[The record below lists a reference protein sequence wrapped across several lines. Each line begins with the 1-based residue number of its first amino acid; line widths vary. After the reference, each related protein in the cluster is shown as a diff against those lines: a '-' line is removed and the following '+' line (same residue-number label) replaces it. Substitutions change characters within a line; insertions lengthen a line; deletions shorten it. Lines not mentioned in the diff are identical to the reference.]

1 MPDKLLQIMQT
12 LPEFLTQNYLD
23 WQAAQGEIRTL
34 EEYAEHLGVN
44 RSLLSF
50 WMNGKRVPSEEN
62 IDKMS
67 LKLGN
72 EIYDVLNIPR
82 PNPYKQIVDRVWE
95 FLPEEFQ
102 KRFSEEA
109 EKYETKNISERVSKA
124 SKQRKATKTK

>member
-34 EEYAEHLGVN
+34 EEYAEYLGVN

-67 LKLGN
+67 LQLGN

-82 PNPYKQIVDRVWE
+82 LHPPNPHRHHRHRQSRPHRQTHRRPRGL
-95 FLPEEFQ
+95 LPH
-102 KRFSEEA
+102 R
-109 EKYETKNISERVSKA
+109 
-124 SKQRKATKTK
+124 QRKKKA